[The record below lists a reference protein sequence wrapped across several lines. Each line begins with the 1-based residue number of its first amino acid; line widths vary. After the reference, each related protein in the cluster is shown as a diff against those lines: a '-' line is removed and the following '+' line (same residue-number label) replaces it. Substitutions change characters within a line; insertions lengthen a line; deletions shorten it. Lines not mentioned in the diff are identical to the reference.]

1 MNAQFRDRS
10 AAGRQLAKA
19 LSVYINSSDALLLAL
34 PRGGV
39 PVAYEVAQA
48 LQLPLD
54 VCIVRKLTL
63 AEHSELAIG
72 AIGLGGVQVL
82 NDNVIKSL
90 QISKRSIERAAKQE
104 QQELNRRE
112 RAYRGHRPLPDIEGR
127 TIVLVDD
134 GIATGATMK
143 AAIAVI
149 QSQQPKEIIVAVP
162 VAPSTTCQ
170 EIRQYVSRVVC
181 LLTPS
186 PFRAISLWYEYFLQ
200 TTDGQV
206 NRLLSLS
213 AAQR

>member
-19 LSVYINSSDALLLAL
+19 LSAYLNSSDALLLAL

-48 LQLPLD
+48 LRLPLD

-63 AEHSELAIG
+63 AEQSELAIG

-82 NDNVIKSL
+82 NDNVIESL
-90 QISKRSIERAAKQE
+90 QISTRSIEHAAKRE

-112 RAYRGHRPLPDIEGR
+112 RAYRGRRPLPNIEGR

-149 QSQQPKEIIVAVP
+149 QSQQPEDIIVAVP
-162 VAPSTTCQ
+162 VAPPTTCQ

-186 PFRAISLWYEYFLQ
+186 PFRAISLWYENFLQ
-200 TTDGQV
+200 TTDEQV

-213 AAQR
+213 A